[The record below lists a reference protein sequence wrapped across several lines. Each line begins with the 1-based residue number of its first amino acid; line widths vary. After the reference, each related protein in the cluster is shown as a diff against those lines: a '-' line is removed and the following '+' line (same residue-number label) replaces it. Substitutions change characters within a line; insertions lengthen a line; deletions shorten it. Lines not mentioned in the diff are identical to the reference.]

1 MSSNK
6 NRDDIKNNPDYEYLH
21 TLKSIQNKPVF
32 ILGLHR
38 SGTSILYTMLTA
50 TGSFN
55 PVTAYHLINYN
66 ELLAN
71 HFQKKEQQAKKELTT
86 FFKTQNLNDRGID
99 RLSLTANF
107 AEEYGF
113 LLGQQTIFMKLNNKN
128 FLPFNELMQKIQRI
142 SENTNPILLKNP
154 FDFPNFLYI
163 KKMIPEAKF
172 IFIHR
177 HPFSILSSTMNAI
190 QFLFKEK
197 NPYTAVLSP
206 LYRKLY
212 NNKVSLFFVRCCFIT
227 FSVFGMVLLTL
238 STRSTLRYY
247 SKNISQLPKE
257 NYVVIT
263 YEDLCK
269 NPPKTM
275 DEIMEFLKITPQ
287 HVIDFQAMVKP
298 RMPPLE
304 KNVRQMHKFIYW
316 CLKPYFIAFDY
327 TQKIT

>member
-1 MSSNK
+1 M
-6 NRDDIKNNPDYEYLH
+6 KNNPDYEYLY
-21 TLKSIQNKPVF
+21 TLKAIQNKPVF

-50 TGSFN
+50 IGSFN

-66 ELLAN
+66 ELLTN

-86 FFKTQNLNDRGID
+86 SFKTQNLNDRGID

-113 LLGQQTIFMKLNNKN
+113 LLGQQTILMKLNNKN
-128 FLPFNELMQKIQRI
+128 FLLFNELMQKIQLI

-163 KKMIPEAKF
+163 KKMIPQAKF

-177 HPFSILSSTMNAI
+177 HPFNILSSTMNAI
-190 QFLFKEK
+190 QFLLKEK
-197 NPYTAVLSP
+197 NSYTAALSP
-206 LYRKLY
+206 LYIKLY
-212 NNKVSLFFVRCCFIT
+212 KNPISLFFVRCCFLT
-227 FSVFGMVLLTL
+227 FSAFGMILLTL
-238 STRSTLRYY
+238 STRSALRSY
-247 SKNISQLPKE
+247 SKNIFRLSKE
-257 NYVVIT
+257 DYVAVT

-269 NPPKTM
+269 NPEKTM
-275 DEIMEFLKITPQ
+275 MYLMNFLNIIPKQ
-287 HVIDFQAMVKP
+287 SVDFCSMVKP

-304 KNVRQMHKFIYW
+304 KNVRQFHKFIYW
-316 CLKPYFIAFDY
+316 CLKPYFIAFGY
-327 TQKIT
+327 RQISPEKNNNE